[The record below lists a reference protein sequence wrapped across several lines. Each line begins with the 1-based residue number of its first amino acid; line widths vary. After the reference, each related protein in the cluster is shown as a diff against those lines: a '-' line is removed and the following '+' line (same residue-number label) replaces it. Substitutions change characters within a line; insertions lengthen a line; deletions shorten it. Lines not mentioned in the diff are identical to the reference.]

1 MSAPEDDDEWRFS
14 LDEVGEDAGGAEGPE
29 MVERDPLEP
38 ESISLENV
46 AFVLLGVLL
55 AFGILFITLF

>member
-1 MSAPEDDDEWRFS
+1 MSDPEDDGEWRFG
-14 LDEVGEDAGGAEGPE
+14 LDEVGEEAEGPIE
-29 MVERDPLEP
+29 PEREPLEP

-55 AFGILFITLF
+55 AFGIIFITLF